1 MLTECDI
8 ISESE
13 MTAKREVNV
22 IDCSPKMTNS
32 TTLLMKTSCI
42 LNSAVIIKQLPQWTT
57 TENLLEVSIIY
68 FQGYT
73 KHGSCNTTVYVEDW
87 LSTQQINLEMCLE

>member
-42 LNSAVIIKQLPQWTT
+42 LNSAVIIKQLPQ
-57 TENLLEVSIIY
+57 
-68 FQGYT
+68 
-73 KHGSCNTTVYVEDW
+73 
-87 LSTQQINLEMCLE
+87 